1 MFHIARKTQPPLD
14 PRAAPPRATSCHRR
28 PRSAS
33 PRGGGEQGG
42 GGIGAVGRDLGFVWL
57 RLAFRGGA
65 SVGRRASTPYVFP
78 SSPEA
83 ASRQRGEHS
92 SAYAYGDVSGRSGA
106 KRTSPASPL
115 SSATSSPTSSTS
127 ARGRAS
133 RRGERSTCGS
143 WRKSTRCRASSC
155 ALSLR
160 AGAAGE
166 RRAGD
171 RRAAA
176 RGGAR
181 RATGGSSRSAAASWP
196 TTPPRCA
203 RAAAWRL
210 EQRCRWAAL
219 PPTALARC
227 LLLARSAPS

>member
-42 GGIGAVGRDLGFVWL
+42 GGIGAVGRGLGFVWL

-133 RRGERSTCGS
+133 RRGARSCCGS
-143 WRKSTRCRASSC
+143 WRRCTRCRASSC
-155 ALSLR
+155 SARRRCRRASGRRPPCRCSRRRTTGDGRLLAQCRRFVADHAAEVRASGGVE
-160 AGAAGE
+160 AGAAV
-166 RRAGD
+166 
-171 RRAAA
+171 
-176 RGGAR
+176 
-181 RATGGSSRSAAASWP
+181 
-196 TTPPRCA
+196 
-203 RAAAWRL
+203 
-210 EQRCRWAAL
+210 
-219 PPTALARC
+219 
-227 LLLARSAPS
+227 